1 LERFERFVCA
11 QQFWD
16 RAMAEAIA
24 GARHDA
30 RQPLVIGLMGIG
42 HIEYGDGVPYQLAA
56 LKIDDVAT
64 ALPWPADTDYPIHDP
79 PQLQMLFSVWH
90 PLRDYT

>member
-1 LERFERFVCA
+1 MPGGDNACLSYSFN
-11 QQFWD
+11 FWP
-16 RAMAEAIA
+16 
-24 GARHDA
+24 H
-30 RQPLVIGLMGIG
+30 GIG

-79 PQLQMLFSVWH
+79 PIADALFGVAPASW
-90 PLRDYT
+90 

>member
-79 PQLQMLFSVWH
+79 PIADALFGVAPAS
-90 PLRDYT
+90 